1 MVSLSLIG
9 CRYLVSELGWN
20 QLCVFS
26 CFFFAD
32 DLKYSLFSHH
42 QFPNTLRPP
51 SHIPLFLRH
60 GKQEGGLMCE
70 ADLICRPKS
79 MHGYEG
85 VQLISLRKGGR
96 GIEPWGISFYGRCL
110 PVTIAVEV

>member
-9 CRYLVSELGWN
+9 CRYPVSELGWN
-20 QLCVFS
+20 RVFS
-26 CFFFAD
+26 GFFFAD

-42 QFPNTLRPP
+42 QLPNTLRSP

-60 GKQEGGLMCE
+60 GKQEGGLLYE

-79 MHGYEG
+79 MHGCEG

-96 GIEPWGISFYGRCL
+96 SIGPWGASF
-110 PVTIAVEV
+110 